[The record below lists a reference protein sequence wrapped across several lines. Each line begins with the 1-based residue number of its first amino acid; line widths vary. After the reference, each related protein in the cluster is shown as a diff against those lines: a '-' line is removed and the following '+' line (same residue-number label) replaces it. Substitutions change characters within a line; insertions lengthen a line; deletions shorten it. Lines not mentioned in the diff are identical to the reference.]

1 MKFDPFSSIR
11 NYHKLAYV
19 WSSPEVAFNFIWN
32 CPKLHTKFNQVSFW
46 CSCEVAMNFICT
58 YNVAQNF
65 LRSWPE
71 VRFVRSWPEVRFV
84 RSWPEVRF
92 VRSWPEVCAKLARS
106 LHEVGPKFVWSGPE
120 ICVKWAR
127 SFAAKFASKCKHIT
141 CAYRISDK
149 ELTQKSGMLQ
159 LLTDVP
165 GFSVMADRGFWLA
178 TTWKS

>member
-1 MKFDPFSSIR
+1 MLRSLHEVCTKFDPLSSIR
-11 NYHKLAYV
+11 NYPKLAYV
-19 WSSPEVAFNFIWN
+19 RSSPEVAFNFIRN
-32 CPKLHTKFNQVSFW
+32 CPKLRKKFNQVSFR
-46 CSCEVAMNFICT
+46 SCHEVYT
-58 YNVAQNF
+58 YDVARNF
-65 LRSWPE
+65 L
-71 VRFVRSWPEVRFV
+71 

-106 LHEVGPKFVWSGPE
+106 LHEVGPKFVRSGPE

-127 SFAAKFASKCKHIT
+127 SFAAKFALKCKHII

-165 GFSVMADRGFWLA
+165 GFSVMADRGFLIGDDLKELDWCWSQHSTLP
-178 TTWKS
+178 